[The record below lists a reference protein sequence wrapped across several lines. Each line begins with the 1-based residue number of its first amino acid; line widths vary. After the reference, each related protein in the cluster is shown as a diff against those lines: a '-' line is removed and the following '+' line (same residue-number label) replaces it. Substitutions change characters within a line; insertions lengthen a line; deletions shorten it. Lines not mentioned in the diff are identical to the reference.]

1 MSDDA
6 DQRAGLLAP
15 FRDPVIGRRLQLLT
29 VAGLAIRWILMPIGI
44 SSDTLAVYWRA
55 HLISSH
61 GKLFEEYLVNLGSHV
76 VHAMWLLV
84 VQPFMGS
91 ADEVWTHPWWWEAD
105 ALVPSHMDAFLA
117 SDTAVRSIALLKV
130 PYAVAELA
138 AGLLLLGLVW
148 HGARR
153 VGARADRAVAVWAFW
168 MFSPAALYATYL
180 FARYEAFP
188 VLAILLALY
197 LAERQ
202 RDWSAAV
209 VLGVG
214 VTLRTFPL
222 LLIPVF
228 ALVLRRG
235 LRRQTAWAAV
245 AMVPY
250 ALTVLF
256 TRVFVGRA
264 GELQNFSEYSFGD
277 NFFVFA
283 FRPPGDGPAILLL
296 PTFLV
301 ALGIYLLGRDH
312 GWWGGTPIDRSE
324 LWRWVAIALLGVF
337 LLSQFSAHYLMW
349 LTPAIG
355 LVIGRRDRAGV
366 GWLHLGQVAASFTAI
381 FVLYGGAVFSGVLA
395 GLGRQAMWSLPA
407 TAPFADPVRTQLVGD
422 LLWSVYVAA
431 TLAIMLPLVLETVRP
446 RAVAVDASPPR
457 RERQDR

>member
-1 MSDDA
+1 MRQDG
-6 DQRAGLLAP
+6 QGLLAP
-15 FRDPVIGRRLQLLT
+15 FRDPVVGRRLQLLT
-29 VAGLAIRWILMPIGI
+29 IAGLALRWILMPIGI
-44 SSDTLAVYWRA
+44 SSDTLAVYWRS

-61 GKLFEEYLVNLGSHV
+61 GQVFEEYLVNMGSHLI
-76 VHAMWLLV
+76 HGLWLLV
-84 VQPFMGS
+84 AQPFMGP
-91 ADEVWTHPWWWEAD
+91 ADEVWTHPWWWGAD
-105 ALVPSHMDAFLA
+105 ASIPAHMDAFLA
-117 SDTAVRSIALLKV
+117 RDAAARTIALLKV
-130 PYAVAELA
+130 PYALAELF
-138 AGLLLLGLVW
+138 AGLLLLALVW

-153 VGARADRAVAVWAFW
+153 VTARADRAVAVWTFW

-197 LAERQ
+197 LAERE
-202 RDWSAAV
+202 RDWAAAL

-235 LRRQTAWAAV
+235 VRSQAIWAAV
-245 AMVPY
+245 AAIPY
-250 ALTVLF
+250 ALTVVF

-283 FRPPGDGPAILLL
+283 LRPPGDGPAILLL
-296 PTFLV
+296 PTFL
-301 ALGIYLLGRDH
+301 LGLGLYLLGRDQA
-312 GWWGGTPIDRSE
+312 WWGAGPVDRGD

-355 LVIGRRDRAGV
+355 LVIGRRKRAGA
-366 GWLHLGQVAASFTAI
+366 GWLHLGQVAASFLAI
-381 FVLYGGAVFSGVLA
+381 FVLYGGAVFSGVL
-395 GLGRQAMWSLPA
+395 GVLGNGARWALPA
-407 TAPFADPVRTQLVGD
+407 TAPLADPTRTQLLGD

-431 TLAIMLPLVLETVRP
+431 TLAIMIPLVVETLRP
-446 RAVAVDASPPR
+446 RLAAAAG
-457 RERQDR
+457 QATQA